1 MILIYKNLYDDD
13 GNEVPGRKIL
23 FVAAEYDG
31 TITSSTSSHSLAV
44 NQTGFVYIVDDTVL
58 NNIDKFEVINGNLQ
72 LRKGE
77 TLEKVVKS
85 EKELQREALLK
96 QLAEL
101 DSQPAE

>member
-1 MILIYKNLYDDD
+1 MIYKSLFDSE
-13 GNEVPGRKIL
+13 GNEVTSRKLI
-23 FVAAEYDG
+23 FITTEDDG
-31 TITSSTSSHSLAV
+31 TITSTTSSQSLAV
-44 NQTGFVYIVDDTVL
+44 NRTGFVYVVDENVL

-77 TLEKVVKS
+77 TIEKVVKS

-101 DSQPAE
+101 ESEPAE

>member
-31 TITSSTSSHSLAV
+31 TITSTTSSQSLAV
-44 NQTGFVYIVDDTVL
+44 NRTGFVYVVDEIVLD
-58 NNIDKFEVINGNLQ
+58 NIDKFEVINGNLR

-77 TLEKVVKS
+77 VLEEVVKS

-101 DSQPAE
+101 DSQPSE

>member
-1 MILIYKNLYDDD
+1 MIYNSLFDSD
-13 GNEVPGRKIL
+13 GNEVTSRKLI
-23 FVAAEYDG
+23 FITTEDDG
-31 TITSSTSSHSLAV
+31 TITSTTSSQSLAV
-44 NQTGFVYIVDDTVL
+44 NRTGFVYVVDENVL

-77 TLEKVVKS
+77 VLEEVAKS

-101 DSQPAE
+101 DSQPSE

>member
-13 GNEVPGRKIL
+13 GNEVSGRKIL
-23 FVAAEYDG
+23 FVAAEDDG
-31 TITSSTSSHSLAV
+31 TITSSTSSQSLAV
-44 NQTGFVYIVDDTVL
+44 NRTGFVYVVDENVL

-77 TLEKVVKS
+77 VLEEVVKS

-101 DSQPAE
+101 ESEPSE

>member
-85 EKELQREALLK
+85 EKRITTRSIIKTAC
-96 QLAEL
+96 
-101 DSQPAE
+101 